1 MVSEQGK
8 STIMNTTQTTPTQSQ
23 SESFSQHITSH
34 KLNGH
39 NFLQWSQS
47 VLMFISGRGKD
58 DYLTGVATSPVIE
71 DPTFKSWKAENSMV
85 MSWLIN
91 SMLPEI
97 GETFLLYRTAAE
109 IWQAAR
115 EIFSNSEDM
124 SELFETENTLHDLRQ
139 GEMSVTQFFSSL
151 THLWQKIDLYEQH
164 QWTSSEDSK
173 IYRRIVETKRVFK
186 LLSGL
191 NQDLD
196 EVRGRILSTKPLPSL
211 REAFSAVR
219 HEESRR
225 KLMLGVI
232 KSSSLPGSSSDS
244 SALTTHGDEVLAA
257 RVSTEK
263 PRKPRPYCDHCR
275 RPGHLR
281 ETCWKLHGKP
291 PSSKS
296 T

>member
-1 MVSEQGK
+1 
-8 STIMNTTQTTPTQSQ
+8 
-23 SESFSQHITSH
+23 
-34 KLNGH
+34 
-39 NFLQWSQS
+39 
-47 VLMFISGRGKD
+47 
-58 DYLTGVATSPVIE
+58 
-71 DPTFKSWKAENSMV
+71 
-85 MSWLIN
+85 
-91 SMLPEI
+91 
-97 GETFLLYRTAAE
+97 
-109 IWQAAR
+109 
-115 EIFSNSEDM
+115 M

-263 PRKPRPYCDHCR
+263 PRKPRPYCDHCSDLDTSEKPAGNCMGNHR
-275 RPGHLR
+275 ARSLPKILR
-281 ETCWKLHGKP
+281 ILTQSET
-291 PSSKS
+291 
-296 T
+296 

>member
-23 SESFSQHITSH
+23 SESFSKHITSH

-109 IWQAAR
+109 I
-115 EIFSNSEDM
+115 
-124 SELFETENTLHDLRQ
+124 
-139 GEMSVTQFFSSL
+139 
-151 THLWQKIDLYEQH
+151 
-164 QWTSSEDSK
+164 
-173 IYRRIVETKRVFK
+173 
-186 LLSGL
+186 
-191 NQDLD
+191 
-196 EVRGRILSTKPLPSL
+196 
-211 REAFSAVR
+211 
-219 HEESRR
+219 
-225 KLMLGVI
+225 
-232 KSSSLPGSSSDS
+232 
-244 SALTTHGDEVLAA
+244 
-257 RVSTEK
+257 
-263 PRKPRPYCDHCR
+263 
-275 RPGHLR
+275 
-281 ETCWKLHGKP
+281 
-291 PSSKS
+291 
-296 T
+296 